1 MSKAK
6 VLIVEDDSSIG
17 MVVRAALEAEGI
29 NVEVCETTSARD
41 AALAANHFD
50 VMLTDVVLKDR
61 DGISSL
67 ESVIA
72 EWPDMPIIVMSA
84 QNTLDTAVRA
94 SEINA
99 FEYFPKPFD
108 LNELVLA
115 IRQGIEKSQSG
126 SSAGHET
133 LLEATMPMV
142 GRSAAMQDVYRMVA
156 RLLRNDLT
164 TLILGESGTGKELVA
179 EAIHSLG
186 HRKTGPFVAVN
197 MAAIPAELI
206 EAELFGHEKGAFT
219 GAVGQGIGRFEQ
231 AQGGTL
237 FLDEIGDMPHHAQ
250 TRLLRAL
257 QSGTI
262 SRIGGKASIRLDV
275 RIVAAT
281 NQDLETLIVEGKFRE
296 DLYYRLNV
304 VPVHMPPLRARP
316 EDIGLLTR
324 HFLTLAVREGLPSKH
339 IDDEAID
346 MLTAMPWRGNVRE
359 LKNFIYRLV
368 LTTREDRI
376 TELTLSQLNA
386 SAGGA
391 SEEHG
396 NGCTFDAA
404 VAQFM
409 VDQRQRGDGRNRI
422 YIRALAAFEKP
433 LLQSVMAQAKGNQLQ
448 AAAMLGINRNT
459 LRKKL
464 SDYGIVGGKHGEMRR
479 PNDKAIV

>member
-1 MSKAK
+1 MSQPR

-17 MVVRAALEAEGI
+17 MVVRAALEAENIGVDV
-29 NVEVCETTSARD
+29 VETASARD
-41 AALAANHFD
+41 AALAAAHYD
-50 VMLTDVVLKDR
+50 LMLTDVVLKDR
-61 DGISSL
+61 DGIASL
-67 ESVIA
+67 ENVLSDL
-72 EWPDMPIIVMSA
+72 PDMPIIIMSA

-108 LNELVLA
+108 LNELVVA
-115 IRQGIEKSQSG
+115 VKQGIQKRRSEN
-126 SSAGHET
+126 AGEQET
-133 LLEATMPMV
+133 LLESTMPMV
-142 GRSAAMQDVYRMVA
+142 GRSIAMQEVYRMVA

-164 TLILGESGTGKELVA
+164 ALILGESGTGKELVA
-179 EAIHSLG
+179 EAIHNLG

-275 RIVAAT
+275 RIIAAT
-281 NQDLETLIVEGKFRE
+281 NQDLEALIAEGKFRE
-296 DLYYRLNV
+296 DLFYRLNV

-324 HFLTLAVREGLPSKH
+324 HFLNLAVREGLPAKQ
-339 IDDEAID
+339 IDDDAIS

-359 LKNFIYRLV
+359 LKNFVYRVV
-368 LTTREDRI
+368 LTAREDRI
-376 TELTLSQLNA
+376 TEVTLSQLGALVGDTAHNA
-386 SAGGA
+386 TNNCS
-391 SEEHG
+391 
-396 NGCTFDAA
+396 FDAA

-409 VDQRQRGDGRNRI
+409 TEQRQRGVGRERI
-422 YIRALAAFEKP
+422 YARALAAFEKP
-433 LLQSVMAQAKGNQLQ
+433 LLQTVMAQAKGNQLQ

-464 SDYGIVGGKHGEMRR
+464 SDYGLASGRHGDLRR
-479 PNDKAIV
+479 

>member
-1 MSKAK
+1 MTKGR

-17 MVVRAALEAEGI
+17 TVVRTALEAEDI
-29 NVEVCETTSARD
+29 SVDICETANARD
-41 AALAANHFD
+41 AALAGARYD
-50 VMLTDVVLKDR
+50 LMLTDVVLKDR
-61 DGISSL
+61 DGIASL
-67 ESVIA
+67 DTVIT
-72 EWPDMPIIVMSA
+72 EWPDMPIIIMSA

-108 LNELVLA
+108 LNELVVA
-115 IRQGIEKSQSG
+115 VKQGVAKRRSTEG
-126 SSAGHET
+126 DGHET
-133 LLEATMPMV
+133 LLETAMPMV
-142 GRSAAMQDVYRMVA
+142 GRSVAMQDVYRMVA

-164 TLILGESGTGKELVA
+164 ALILGESGTGKELVA

-275 RIVAAT
+275 RIIAAT
-281 NQDLETLIVEGKFRE
+281 NQDLEARIADGKFRE
-296 DLYYRLNV
+296 DLFYRLNV
-304 VPVHMPPLRARP
+304 VPVNMPPLRSRP

-324 HFLTLAVREGLPSKH
+324 HFLTIASREGLPLKQ
-339 IDDEAID
+339 IDEEAISL
-346 MLTAMPWRGNVRE
+346 LTAMPWRGNVRE
-359 LKNFIYRLV
+359 LKNFVYRLV
-368 LTTREDRI
+368 LTAREDRI
-376 TELTLSQLNA
+376 SENSILQLANTG
-386 SAGGA
+386 SEPIDTKGG
-391 SEEHG
+391 
-396 NGCTFDAA
+396 GCSFDAA

-409 VDQRQRGDGRNRI
+409 SEQRQRGVGRDRI
-422 YIRALAAFEKP
+422 YARALAAFEKP
-433 LLQSVMAQAKGNQLQ
+433 LLQTIMAQAKGNQLQ

-464 SDYGIVGGKHGEMRR
+464 SDYGLGSWKSGDLRR
-479 PNDKAIV
+479 

>member
-1 MSKAK
+1 MNPMMTNLTPAS

-17 MVVRAALEAEGI
+17 MVVRAGLEAEGI
-29 NVEVCETTSARD
+29 IVDVVDSAEARD
-41 AALAANHFD
+41 AAFAANHYD
-50 VMLTDVVLKDR
+50 VMVTDVVLRDC

-67 ESVIA
+67 SEVVA
-72 EWPDMPIIVMSA
+72 NAPDMPIIIMSA

-108 LNELVLA
+108 LDELVIA
-115 IRQGIEKSQSG
+115 VKQAIEKRQS
-126 SSAGHET
+126 SNAPVAET
-133 LLEATMPMV
+133 LLEASIPMV

-164 TLILGESGTGKELVA
+164 ALILGESGTGKELVA
-179 EAIHSLG
+179 EAIHNLG

-197 MAAIPAELI
+197 MAAIPSELI

-281 NQDLETLIVEGKFRE
+281 NQDLEALIADGKFRE

-304 VPVHMPPLRARP
+304 VPIQIPPLRERR

-324 HFLTLAVREGLPSKH
+324 HFLSLAANEGLPTKK
-339 IDDEAID
+339 IDEMAIG
-346 MLTAMPWRGNVRE
+346 LLSAMPWRGNVRE
-359 LKNFIYRLV
+359 LKNFVYRLA
-368 LTTREDRI
+368 LTAREDWI
-376 TELTLSQLNA
+376 SEAAIAAAAQNGLD
-386 SAGGA
+386 GA
-391 SEEHG
+391 EAIG
-396 NGCTFDAA
+396 NGCTFEAA
-404 VAQFM
+404 VAHFM
-409 VDQRQRGDGRNRI
+409 LENRARASGPDRL
-422 YIRALAAFEKP
+422 YARALAAFEKP
-433 LLQSVMAQAKGNQLQ
+433 LLQTVMQQARGNQLK

-464 SDYGIVGGKHGEMRR
+464 TEYGLSC
-479 PNDKAIV
+479 

>member
-1 MSKAK
+1 MSKPK

-17 MVVRAALEAEGI
+17 MVVRAALEAEAI
-29 NVEVCETTSARD
+29 DADVVESVDARD
-41 AALAANHFD
+41 AALAATQYD
-50 VMLTDVVLKDR
+50 LMLTDVVLKDR

-67 ESVIA
+67 QPVITD
-72 EWPDMPIIVMSA
+72 WPEMPIIIISA

-108 LNELVLA
+108 LNELVVA
-115 IRQGIEKSQSG
+115 VRQGINKRRNEAV
-126 SSAGHET
+126 AGHET
-133 LLEATMPMV
+133 LLEASIPMV

-164 TLILGESGTGKELVA
+164 ALILGESGTGKELVA

-186 HRKTGPFVAVN
+186 KRKTGPFVAVN
-197 MAAIPAELI
+197 MAAIPSELI

-275 RIVAAT
+275 RIIAAT
-281 NQDLETLIVEGKFRE
+281 NQDLEALIAEGKFRE

-304 VPVHMPPLRARP
+304 VPVQMPPLRARP
-316 EDIGLLTR
+316 EDIGLLAQ
-324 HFLTLAVREGLPSKH
+324 HFLTLAVREGLPSKQ
-339 IDDEAID
+339 IDPEAVAL
-346 MLTAMPWRGNVRE
+346 MTTMPWRGNVRE

-376 TELTLSQLNA
+376 SETTLLQL
-386 SAGGA
+386 
-391 SEEHG
+391 G
-396 NGCTFDAA
+396 NTTVENFDAQTATCSFEAA
-404 VAQFM
+404 VARFM
-409 VDQRQRGDGRNRI
+409 TEQRHRGPGPERI
-422 YIRALAAFEKP
+422 YARALAAFEKP
-433 LLQSVMAQAKGNQLQ
+433 LLQKVMARAKGNQLQ

-464 SDYGIVGGKHGEMRR
+464 ADYGLGSGR
-479 PNDKAIV
+479 